1 MWKDRRPTGHKATEE
16 SESEMVIDQRD
27 KSIRELLDELVSGTQ
42 ELKALYT
49 GDKDARPGQPNPA

>member
-16 SESEMVIDQRD
+16 TASEMEIEQRD

-42 ELKALYT
+42 ELKSLYT
-49 GDKDARPGQPNPA
+49 GDKNAPGRPNPA